1 MPTAGVAFFSAI
13 RPRRPGGHKRRT
25 MDCVV
30 ALRSIRYD
38 LLDYIQQ
45 KVAVDFHPGLQHPA
59 GFVYMQRRHRV
70 TCTLGRYR
78 TRQDLGINGYL
89 VQTESGQVF
98 FLYFDPREHPV
109 DRRGCLGSWVLS
121 FRILDDLELMVLYR
135 EDRKMLLNM
144 SLKRIVDFHG
154 HLCPDLVIGAKV
166 SHYAQALVAG
176 NGQASELGAVVA
188 ENCTSAIDAIQV
200 LLGMTMGNRR
210 LTIVNYG
217 KHNYTLI
224 MKGGQTSYRLTLRPL
239 NFADEDSYADLAKK
253 IASDKATLDDVVA
266 MQQMLDDRIRWLLA
280 RQPEDLFDITGVVCS
295 RIQTEAPTVLAVC
308 ARCGQPVIRHR
319 GVEYDGGIWCLPCFR
334 ETHRHG
340 TAHYLH

>member
-1 MPTAGVAFFSAI
+1 
-13 RPRRPGGHKRRT
+13 

-109 DRRGCLGSWVLS
+109 DRRGCLGNWVLS

-166 SHYAQALVAG
+166 AHYAQALVAG

-188 ENCTSAIDAIQV
+188 ENCTSALDAIQV

-210 LTIVNYG
+210 LTIINYG

-224 MKGGQTSYRLTLRPL
+224 MNGRRPGHRLALRPL
-239 NFADEDSYADLAKK
+239 DFPDGESYIDLAQK
-253 IASDKATLDDVVA
+253 IASDNATLDDVVA
-266 MQQMLDDRIRWLLA
+266 MQRLLDDRTCWLLA
-280 RQPEDLFDITGVVCS
+280 RRPEDLFDITRVIGAQ
-295 RIQTEAPTVLAVC
+295 IQTEVPTVLAIC
-308 ARCGQPVIRHR
+308 AQCGQPTLRHR

-334 ETHRHG
+334 KIHRNNCLP
-340 TAHYLH
+340 YLH